1 MAALLA
7 VPSEPLKKREGLR
20 HLMAT
25 SLLCHLPR
33 YTCTAAPH
41 SVLGLSGCSMACKP
55 RSGAAHGN
63 GERFVQSIA
72 QTGSADTA
80 AYISMRPGFAARH
93 LMCTSALTD
102 KARCY

>member
-33 YTCTAAPH
+33 YTCAEQLASQH
-41 SVLGLSGCSMACKP
+41 SPLSLHTKFQAHPWKHVLLYRREYGTELQQ
-55 RSGAAHGN
+55 R
-63 GERFVQSIA
+63 I
-72 QTGSADTA
+72 
-80 AYISMRPGFAARH
+80 
-93 LMCTSALTD
+93 
-102 KARCY
+102 

>member
-33 YTCTAAPH
+33 YTCAAPP
-41 SVLGLSGCSMACKP
+41 LLRPPFRCMMAC
-55 RSGAAHGN
+55 
-63 GERFVQSIA
+63 
-72 QTGSADTA
+72 
-80 AYISMRPGFAARH
+80 
-93 LMCTSALTD
+93 TD
-102 KARCY
+102 